1 MSSNGGG
8 LDITKLFNSEELE
21 IATDQYDENRILGCG
36 GQGMVYKGMLSDGRI
51 VAKHCQAIRL
61 LLGDRS
67 APSLSMNSSP
77 NGTLS
82 RLIHDQNEEYPRSWD
97 IRLRIVAEVA
107 SAISYLHSAASIPI
121 YHRDI
126 KSSNILLNEKFR
138 AKVLDFGTSRS
149 ISIDQTH
156 LMTQVLGTFG
166 YLDLEYFQSSQFS
179 KNSDVYCFEVLIV
192 ELLTGKKA
200 ISTFRSQEKRG
211 LVSYFMLL
219 MEENQLLDNIDAKI
233 GKDNQKDEVI
243 AVDQLAKR
251 CLNLDGR
258 YRPTMK

>member
-1 MSSNGGG
+1 
-8 LDITKLFNSEELE
+8 
-21 IATDQYDENRILGCG
+21 
-36 GQGMVYKGMLSDGRI
+36 
-51 VAKHCQAIRL
+51 
-61 LLGDRS
+61 
-67 APSLSMNSSP
+67 
-77 NGTLS
+77 
-82 RLIHDQNEEYPRSWD
+82 
-97 IRLRIVAEVA
+97 
-107 SAISYLHSAASIPI
+107 
-121 YHRDI
+121 
-126 KSSNILLNEKFR
+126 
-138 AKVLDFGTSRS
+138 
-149 ISIDQTH
+149 
-156 LMTQVLGTFG
+156 MTQVLGTFG

-211 LVSYFMLL
+211 LASYFMLL